1 VMKRLMLL
9 CFALSFWAAG
19 AYSQESTVPPG
30 TDLLES
36 ARRVA
41 LSIPS
46 PARRIGALCE
56 VARAYAQSGRSEEA
70 DACFERAVECADEL
84 VYTDRIWSGVTMSF
98 SSAGQYDYAVRA
110 ARLLKEAQTRCEV
123 LPSLV
128 DRLVESGRFE
138 EARGVAKILLESAK
152 EHPRPEVRF
161 ELLFAAA
168 RACGRAGDAQAAREG
183 LRQVVKMAATKGIA
197 RPPEDAFIKAF
208 RDYANSCP
216 YEEVRDAIGEFV
228 GPSMRPKA
236 LMTIGAALREQ
247 GNEEGADRALA
258 DAAEAARQIENLEER
273 VHALALVVE
282 RNVALGRPA
291 QTRQLLN
298 EVLASIN
305 EVTDSGL
312 RDEVWKLLARCYA
325 ALGQH
330 EEALDAAYKIK
341 HPYDLSEAIVDVSL
355 EHARAGQLQEA
366 LREMCEAPDEFVLQK
381 GIARLAKVYVEA
393 GRYEDGLA
401 LTDRVARN
409 GIRIA
414 ARTEIARLLSARGE
428 YEKAIR
434 TAQLL
439 PPSTGSTDTVAIEIA
454 DKCLENATGQNLSH
468 NLSMALKSVDL
479 MSFPYRK
486 WGPLVRVADRYEE
499 AGKLQEALRVLEQAE
514 KTAKD
519 IGNAFQSTYDRVL
532 TLARKA
538 RLYAAMAEQDQAR
551 KTMSR
556 IRDIVGGLGPRG
568 QQMALEGVMHEL
580 VERGGQFALA
590 SELLRSVED
599 TVTRTMGLWYM
610 ADRYAASGNA
620 GAARQALHRGIELI
634 EDVQSV
640 ETQASL
646 LVEGALLAQKRGIH
660 VDGAHAEVLRRVA
673 ESAETYAREETRKAA
688 ARRATARE
696 GTAALAF
703 FTQPGCAS
711 CREVYPVLDEFKKQ
725 MPGVEVR
732 EFSIYD
738 GAHAMLLDV
747 LCEIT
752 QMPDD
757 KAGFVPAVFS
767 SERGLVGKDI
777 TVPSLKELAQSARGL
792 PAPWDM
798 ARQEGKWAP
807 ALGFVAVV
815 SGGLIDGINPCAF
828 TVLIFFLAYL
838 SALGRNRAEV
848 AIAGI
853 LFALAVFATY
863 FAIGLGLLKVLK
875 LGNELLQGLSRVLQI
890 LIAAFV
896 LVLAALSTWDGVLC
910 LKGRAKESRLRLPEG
925 LQSKIRHII
934 TRRARMGLT
943 AGATLVLGFVVAL
956 LEFPCTGQVYV
967 PIATMLSSAAFRA
980 SGVRWLLLYNL
991 CFIIPLIIVFVGVF
1005 FGLTS
1010 ERLTSVFQKHMAK
1023 VKFGLA
1029 GVFLLMFAFMLLLTF
1044 GVIPAR
1050 F

>member
-1 VMKRLMLL
+1 MKRLMLL
-9 CFALSFWAAG
+9 CCALSFWAVG
-19 AYSQESTVPPG
+19 AYSQESAVPSG
-30 TDLLES
+30 IDLLES

-56 VARAYAQSGRSEEA
+56 VARVYAQSGRREEA
-70 DACFERAVECADEL
+70 DACFERAVECMGEL
-84 VYTDRIWSGVTMSF
+84 VYTDRIWSGIITTF
-98 SSAGQYDYAVRA
+98 ASAGQYDYAVRA
-110 ARLLKEAQTRCEV
+110 ARLLKEAQTRHEV

-128 DRLVESGRFE
+128 DRLIDGGRFE
-138 EARGVAKILLESAK
+138 EAREVAKILLENAK
-152 EHPRPEVRF
+152 EHPRPDVRF
-161 ELLFAAA
+161 ELLLTAA
-168 RACGRAGDAQAAREG
+168 RACGRAGDAKAAGEG
-183 LRQVVKMAATKGIA
+183 LREAVKIAGTKGIIGS
-197 RPPEDAFIKAF
+197 PEGSFIKAF

-216 YEEVRDAIGEFV
+216 YEDVRNAIEEFV
-228 GPSMRPKA
+228 EPSMRSKA

-258 DAAEAARQIENLEER
+258 DAAEAARRIENLDER
-273 VHALALVVE
+273 VHALALVAE
-282 RNVALGRPA
+282 RNSALGRSA

-305 EVTDSGL
+305 EVTDGGL
-312 RDEVWKLLARCYA
+312 QDEAWKSLARCYA

-330 EEALDAAYKIK
+330 EEALDAAHKIK
-341 HPYDLSEAIVDVSL
+341 HPYDFSEAIVDVSL

-366 LREMCEAPDEFVLQK
+366 LREMREAPDEFVLQK
-381 GIARLAKVYVEA
+381 GIARLAKVYVQA

-401 LTDRVARN
+401 LTDEIARS
-409 GIRIA
+409 GIRMA
-414 ARTEIARLLSARGE
+414 ARTEIARILSARGE
-428 YEKAIR
+428 YQKAVR
-434 TAQLL
+434 TVQLL
-439 PPSTGSTDTVAIEIA
+439 PPSTGTTDTVAQEIA
-454 DKCLENATGQNLSH
+454 NKCVENATEQNLSH
-468 NLSMALKSVDL
+468 NLSMALESVNL
-479 MSFPYRK
+479 ISFPYRK
-486 WGPLVRVADRYEE
+486 WGPLVQVADRYEK

-514 KTAKD
+514 NTAED
-519 IGNAFQSTYDRVL
+519 IENAFQSTYARVL

-538 RLYAAMAEQDQAR
+538 RLYAAMAEQDQAH
-551 KTMSR
+551 KTMNR
-556 IRDIVGGLGPRG
+556 IRDIVGGLDSRG
-568 QQMALEGVMHEL
+568 QQMALEGVMYEL
-580 VERGGQFALA
+580 VERGGLFAPA

-599 TVTRTMGLWYM
+599 AVIRTMGLWYM
-610 ADRYAASGNA
+610 ADRYAASGNTA
-620 GAARQALHRGIELI
+620 AARQLLHKGIELI

-646 LVEGALLAQKRGIH
+646 LVGGALLAQKRSIP
-660 VDGAHAEVLRRVA
+660 VDGPHAEILQRVA
-673 ESAETYAREETRKAA
+673 ESAETYAQEEARKAA
-688 ARRATARE
+688 ARRATVKE
-696 GTAALAF
+696 GKAALAF

-711 CREVYPVLDEFKKQ
+711 CQEVYPIIEDFKKQ

-732 EFSIYD
+732 EFSIYN
-738 GAHAMLLDV
+738 GAHARLLDV
-747 LCEIT
+747 LCDLTE
-752 QMPDD
+752 MPED
-757 KAGFVPAVFS
+757 KAGLVPAVFS
-767 SERGLVGKDI
+767 SEKGLVGKDI
-777 TVPSLKELAQSARGL
+777 TVPGLKELAQSARGL
-792 PAPWDM
+792 PAPWDI
-798 ARQEGKWAP
+798 ARQEGKWVP
-807 ALGFVAVV
+807 AVGFIAVV

-838 SALGRNRAEV
+838 TALGRNKKEI

-853 LFALAVFATY
+853 LFTLAVFATY

-875 LGNELLQGLSRVLQI
+875 LSNELLEGLGRILQI

-896 LVLAALSTWDGVLC
+896 LVLAALSAWDGVLC
-910 LKGRAKESRLRLPEG
+910 LKGKARESTLRLPEG
-925 LQSKIRHII
+925 LQSKIRRII
-934 TRRARMGLT
+934 TRKARMGLT

-967 PIATMLSSAAFRA
+967 PIATMLSSDAFRA

-1029 GVFLLMFAFMLLLTF
+1029 GVFLLMFVFMLLVTF
-1044 GVIPAR
+1044 GVIPGR